1 MSVPGRPRAR
11 MRTPGFL
18 RGLLAAVSSGAL
30 LAAASPPMDWN
41 GLGFVALIPLL
52 AAIEGAHPLRA
63 FVLALISGMV
73 FCAIGA
79 FWIQPVVEGF
89 GQLAGVEAWLW
100 PLAVMALHALLV
112 GLWGGLAA
120 LSAQVLRVPWML
132 SAALAMVLAQA
143 LWPMLFPWTFA
154 ISIWPF
160 WPLTQIAELGG
171 SAAVAGLLV
180 LINVWILELWRCW
193 RSSAGLAT
201 EQTRRVRFFSQG
213 LSRSALVGGA
223 TIALVIAAGLLRA
236 WSVSASLQAAPKVK
250 IAIVQSQQTSM
261 SAEDRAAHGIRQV
274 EALRAA
280 SDQAFRAGA
289 DLVIWPESAFPF
301 LYARD
306 LQVEYPQSHPW
317 ALRSERSGYLMI
329 GALSHDFDGG
339 STMYNSAL
347 LFDPAGKLAGIADKR
362 RLIPFGEYIP
372 WAARFPEWARALT
385 ERLEGHVEITAGTGS
400 ALLESGPFRVLALIC
415 YEDLFD
421 DYVAGALRG
430 QDANLMVTLANHARF
445 RQGGAAQAM
454 AAASLRS
461 IEHRRYLL
469 RATSTGVTS
478 FTDPLGRTTIPMV
491 AEINDGQ
498 GQLLPQVLYY
508 EAALNTTPAWG
519 TYSVPYFP
527 WACALLLLLAAARA
541 RLRERPA

>member
-1 MSVPGRPRAR
+1 

-18 RGLLAAVSSGAL
+18 RGLLAAVSSGVL

-52 AAIEGAHPLRA
+52 AVVEGAHPLRA

-73 FCAIGA
+73 FCATGA

-89 GQLAGVEAWLW
+89 GQLAGVKAWLW
-100 PLAVMALHALLV
+100 PLAIMALHALLI

-120 LSAQVLRVPWML
+120 LSTQVLRVPWML

-143 LWPMLFPWTFA
+143 FWPMLFPWAFA
-154 ISIWPF
+154 MSIWPF

-193 RSSAGLAT
+193 RGSAGLAT
-201 EQTRRVRFFSQG
+201 EQTRRMRVFSQA
-213 LSRSALVGGA
+213 LSPSALVGGA

-250 IAIVQSQQTSM
+250 IAVVQSQQALI
-261 SAEDRAAHGIRQV
+261 SAEERAARGIRQV
-274 EALRAA
+274 EALRVA

-289 DLVIWPESAFPF
+289 DLVIWPESAFPYF
-301 LYARD
+301 FARD
-306 LQVEYPQSHPW
+306 LQTEYPPSHPW
-317 ALRSERSGYLMI
+317 ALRGERSGHLMI
-329 GALSHDFDGG
+329 GALTHDFDG
-339 STMYNSAL
+339 SSVMYNSAL
-347 LFDPAGKLAGIADKR
+347 LFDPDGKLAGIADKR

-372 WAARFPEWARALT
+372 WAARYPEWARAVS
-385 ERLEGHVEITAGTGS
+385 ERLEGHVDITAGAGGS

-415 YEDLFD
+415 YEDLFG

-445 RQGGAAQAM
+445 RQGGGAAQAM

-491 AEINDGQ
+491 AEIDDGQ

-519 TYSVPYFP
+519 MHSVPYFP
-527 WACALLLLLAAARA
+527 WACALLLLLAAAWA
-541 RLRERPA
+541 RLRERPF